1 MIKTGKIC
9 TMVHDAEIH
18 RILCEQLH
26 DPDSS
31 FSIGS
36 VGAIAEFHRDADE
49 PLILDDPGQL
59 TIATDR
65 GGLKIALIDSV
76 MPLAYE
82 TLSGRPGRWQH
93 GVVFCC
99 PKSLARSHCR
109 AELTELGPDR
119 GAIRAMDRHAVLFDM
134 GLSARNIDFCIR
146 TRDPELLTLLR
157 QHAGRSV
164 LEPGSPVMG
173 AIVEASPHRIAI
185 SRLGRAEVYQ
195 AIDKVKTPQGPHT
208 HVLPKLLGSGRT
220 HAVDIPVPSGA
231 LPCLSLY
238 PANPLCDGLGRDK
251 PFDISNLANFL
262 SLLEL
267 WGSPEYCAEKAR
279 AVNALRGGLDADAYD
294 CPQTRLGRTALGVAL
309 RQLRQTDETDPT
321 LDEWSSRFDPA
332 AAESH
337 GDRAGH

>member
-1 MIKTGKIC
+1 MTQDP
-9 TMVHDAEIH
+9 VIH
-18 RILCEQLH
+18 RVLREQLH

-49 PLILDDPGQL
+49 PLILDDSEQL

-65 GGLKIALIDSV
+65 GGLKVALIDSV

-82 TLSGRPGRWQH
+82 TPSRRPGRWQH

-99 PKSLARSHCR
+99 PKSLALSHCR
-109 AELTELGPDR
+109 ALLTELGPDR
-119 GAIRAMDRHAVLFDM
+119 GAIRAMDRDAVLFDM

-157 QHAGRSV
+157 QDAGRSV
-164 LEPGSPVMG
+164 LEPGGRVMG
-173 AIVEASPHRIAI
+173 AIIEASPHRIAI

-195 AIDKVKTPQGPHT
+195 AIDMVKTPRGPHT
-208 HVLPKLLGSGRT
+208 HLLPELLGSGRT
-220 HAVDIPVPSGA
+220 HSANIPVPSGT

-238 PANPLCDGLGRDK
+238 PANPLFDGLGRDK
-251 PFDISNLANFL
+251 PFDTSSLANFR

-267 WGSPEYCAEKAR
+267 WGAPEYRAEKAR
-279 AVNALRGGLDADAYD
+279 AVDALRSGLDADAYD
-294 CPQTRLGRTALGVAL
+294 RPRTRLGRTALRVVL
-309 RQLRQTDETDPT
+309 RQLRQTDGDNPA
-321 LDEWSSRFDPA
+321 LHEWSSRFDSAP
-332 AAESH
+332 AESA
-337 GDRAGH
+337 GDRAAEEPRDQPPD